1 MKRFFLSALTLLAAA
16 ASFGQSPEPA
26 PTAPAAPSMRAEL
39 VRSTSGRTLN
49 DRNLADGTM
58 PLKKGMMY
66 DVVEQRMGYVVI
78 SANSRKVVVA
88 QTDVTLSPKPV
99 ASTKISPS
107 SNSGFTPGEIVLI
120 SAKYTLEGNQPRN
133 VKNRLSKL
141 VPTGVITEPVR
152 IMVSDDLSSAATL
165 ESGRVTVRRSGSN
178 TVFFRGASTNILTVE
193 YSFNGEIR
201 KKQAI
206 EGSYLTLP

>member
-1 MKRFFLSALTLLAAA
+1 MKRFFLSALTLLVAV

-141 VPTGVITEPVR
+141 VPTGVVTEPVR

>member
-1 MKRFFLSALTLLAAA
+1 MKRFFLSALTLLVAA

-88 QTDVTLSPKPV
+88 QTDVTLSPKPM
-99 ASTKISPS
+99 ASTKISPAT
-107 SNSGFTPGEIVLI
+107 SGFTPGEIVLI

-141 VPTGVITEPVR
+141 VPTGVVTEPVR

-178 TVFFRGASTNILTVE
+178 MVFVRGASTNILTVE

>member
-1 MKRFFLSALTLLAAA
+1 MKRFFLSALTLLVAA

-99 ASTKISPS
+99 ASTQISPS

-141 VPTGVITEPVR
+141 VPTGVVTEPVR